1 MLLRVYSSTY
11 HERANFILSK
21 IDINQ
26 TPSFTG
32 PLLARVINQRY
43 NEKSVGDTS
52 DLLLSFHA
60 MDLNQIV
67 VSRTGFKS
75 KEILTI
81 DAPALLANFSI
92 FSY

>member
-1 MLLRVYSSTY
+1 MHFKQNRYYQAPSST
-11 HERANFILSK
+11 K
-21 IDINQ
+21 
-26 TPSFTG
+26 
-32 PLLARVINQRY
+32 PLLDRVMNKRY
-43 NEKSVGDTS
+43 KENSVGETS
-52 DLLLSFHA
+52 HLLLSFHA

>member
-11 HERANFILSK
+11 HERANCILSK

-26 TPSFTG
+26 TPSFTE

-52 DLLLSFHA
+52 HLLLSFHA

>member
-1 MLLRVYSSTY
+1 MHFKQNRFNQAPSST
-11 HERANFILSK
+11 K
-21 IDINQ
+21 
-26 TPSFTG
+26 
-32 PLLARVINQRY
+32 PLLDRVINQRY
-43 NEKSVGDTS
+43 KENSVGETS
-52 DLLLSFHA
+52 HLLLSFHA